1 MTSRCHYEFEAPSNN
16 WLLNMLSIFLPVML
30 IIGFFIWMQR
40 RAPGQMGNVM
50 SIGRSKAKAY
60 DADKPSTTFDDI
72 AGYTGVKQ
80 EITEVVDFLR
90 MPERFKEIGARVPKG
105 ILLVGPPGTGKT
117 LFARAVAGEAGVGFL
132 SVTGSDFMEMF
143 VGVGASRVRDLFQQA
158 RRMGRAIIF
167 IDEID
172 SIGRKRGAGL
182 GGGHDERE
190 QTLNQL
196 LAEMDGFET
205 SEGIVIMAATNRPD
219 ILDPA
224 LLRPGRFDRQIIVP
238 FPESSERKLILEVH
252 SRDKRM
258 GPDVDMETMAQ
269 ATPGMS
275 GADLANLV
283 NEAALVAVRRGSKQI
298 ERIDFENARDRVVL
312 GAQRESLIMSAEEKR
327 ATAYHEGGHA
337 LLATVLPHGDPLHK
351 VTILPRGMALGV
363 TWSLPQERHTY
374 SKEFF
379 EDTICK
385 AMGGRVAE
393 MIVFGHLNSGAA
405 NDLEQATGIARR
417 MVREWGMSERVGP
430 MAWSSQQAVFL
441 GEDLMSSQREYS
453 DDTAKLLDEEIARI
467 LTDQEG
473 PGDRHPHPAPPWS
486 RVDRRSS
493 ARPGD
498 HRRARGRPPD
508 PPRHD
513 RVGSAGQR
521 HHRPLTVA
529 SGRPEGRVRPRSGSG
544 DVPGCRH
551 SATAAHRSVADIGP
565 MNPARLTPWHRPRPR
580 RHGGDRIA
588 LVQRSCREV
597 LDVDHGDLTTLEHP
611 RLVDD
616 AAAHVARRRAEHG
629 DQPWRVRTGEVG
641 PVELFAGW
649 QSLLRRRIGVSAASG
664 RSSRSHRWRPR
675 SRWRRRVHPV
685 RTQATNR
692 HDAGSTDGRP
702 TNPTGRQV
710 AAAGQRTLHEHPVG
724 GLEDQF
730 GVQRVGRREVDRE
743 HRAGPDRGCGQP
755 LDRRRS
761 ARADGLDGD
770 RCHRRCRRCRPRAR
784 RLSASIGPMPR
795 CHWVA
800 TKPSSRGGAPRTTE
814 VATESP
820 AGR

>member
-1 MTSRCHYEFEAPSNN
+1 MDKLPPPPPPPPPGRGRGAKRPDDSSNRSHNDRSGSNKNKGNEFNADGTPSTGGKGPGSWPRWTIWVLVGVLAAAFLVPSLWPSDSGEALDYSDWRALVIEGDIATADINASGKITGEFTNGDKYTTTGDASTGVSDEDRLLMIDNNVDFKFTAASNN
-16 WLLNMLSIFLPVML
+16 WLLGVLSIFLPVML
-30 IIGFFIWMQR
+30 IIAFFVWMQR
-40 RAPGQMGNVM
+40 RAQGQMGGVM
-50 SIGRSKAKAY
+50 SIGKSKAKAY
-60 DADKPSTTFDDI
+60 DADRPSTTFDDI
-72 AGYTGVKQ
+72 AGYAGVKQ
-80 EITEVVDFLR
+80 EINEVVDFLR

-117 LFARAVAGEAGVGFL
+117 LFARAVAGEAGVGFF

-158 RRMGRAIIF
+158 RRMGKAIIF
-167 IDEID
+167 VDEID

-190 QTLNQL
+190 QTLNQM

-219 ILDPA
+219 VLDPA
-224 LLRPGRFDRQIIVP
+224 LLRPGRFDRQIVVP
-238 FPESSERKLILEVH
+238 LPESTERQAILEVH

-283 NEAALVAVRRGSKQI
+283 NEAALVAVRRGSKEIQ
-298 ERIDFENARDRVVL
+298 RIDFENARDRVVL
-312 GAQRESLIMSAEEKR
+312 GATRESMILSAEEKK

-467 LTDQEG
+467 LTTQE
-473 PGDRHPHPAPPWS
+473 S
-486 RVDRRSS
+486 
-493 ARPGD
+493 
-498 HRRARGRPPD
+498 RAREVLS
-508 PPRHD
+508 RH
-513 RVGSAGQR
+513 QR
-521 HHRPLTVA
+521 GLELIAEALLEHETIDGPEVA
-529 SGRPEGRVRPRSGSG
+529 KLIQQGMAESGRP
-544 DVPGCRH
+544 
-551 SATAAHRSVADIGP
+551 ADDI
-565 MNPARLTPWHRPRPR
+565 
-580 RHGGDRIA
+580 
-588 LVQRSCREV
+588 
-597 LDVDHGDLTTLEHP
+597 
-611 RLVDD
+611 
-616 AAAHVARRRAEHG
+616 VAR
-629 DQPWRVRTGEVG
+629 
-641 PVELFAGW
+641 
-649 QSLLRRRIGVSAASG
+649 
-664 RSSRSHRWRPR
+664 
-675 SRWRRRVHPV
+675 
-685 RTQATNR
+685 
-692 HDAGSTDGRP
+692 
-702 TNPTGRQV
+702 
-710 AAAGQRTLHEHPVG
+710 
-724 GLEDQF
+724 
-730 GVQRVGRREVDRE
+730 
-743 HRAGPDRGCGQP
+743 
-755 LDRRRS
+755 
-761 ARADGLDGD
+761 
-770 RCHRRCRRCRPRAR
+770 
-784 RLSASIGPMPR
+784 
-795 CHWVA
+795 
-800 TKPSSRGGAPRTTE
+800 
-814 VATESP
+814 
-820 AGR
+820 

>member
-1 MTSRCHYEFEAPSNN
+1 MNDLPPPPPPPPPGRGRGQRRPDESPRSHGGGGGDKPKGGFDADGSPTTGRGPGSWPRWTIWVLVGVLAAAFLVPSLWPSDDGEQLEYSEWRTQVIEGNIATAEINTGSGRISGEFSNGDKYTTTGRGETGVSDADEELLIEQNVNYKFIAPSNN
-16 WLLNMLSIFLPVML
+16 WFLGVLTIFLPVML
-30 IIGFFIWMQR
+30 IIGFFVWMQR
-40 RAPGQMGNVM
+40 RAQGQMGGVM
-50 SIGRSKAKAY
+50 SIGKSKAKSY
-60 DADKPSTTFDDI
+60 DLDRPSTTFDDI
-72 AGYTGVKQ
+72 AGYAGVKQ

-90 MPERFKEIGARVPKG
+90 MPERFREIGARVPKG
-105 ILLVGPPGTGKT
+105 ILLVGPPGPGKT

-158 RRMGRAIIF
+158 RRMGKAIIF
-167 IDEID
+167 VDEID

-190 QTLNQL
+190 QTLNQM
-196 LAEMDGFET
+196 LAEMDGFEP

-224 LLRPGRFDRQIIVP
+224 LLRPGRFDRQIVVP
-238 FPESSERKLILEVH
+238 LPEANERQAILEVH

-283 NEAALVAVRRGSKQI
+283 NEAALVAVRRGSKEI

-312 GAQRESLIMSAEEKR
+312 GAQRESMILSAEEKK

-374 SKEFF
+374 SKEYF

-453 DDTAKLLDEEIARI
+453 DDTAKLLDEEVSRI
-467 LTDQEG
+467 LTSQET
-473 PGDRHPHPAPPWS
+473 R
-486 RVDRRSS
+486 
-493 ARPGD
+493 ARD
-498 HRRARGRPPD
+498 ILARHRR
-508 PPRHD
+508 
-513 RVGSAGQR
+513 
-521 HHRPLTVA
+521 
-529 SGRPEGRVRPRSGSG
+529 
-544 DVPGCRH
+544 
-551 SATAAHRSVADIGP
+551 
-565 MNPARLTPWHRPRPR
+565 
-580 RHGGDRIA
+580 
-588 LVQRSCREV
+588 
-597 LDVDHGDLTTLEHP
+597 
-611 RLVDD
+611 
-616 AAAHVARRRAEHG
+616 
-629 DQPWRVRTGEVG
+629 
-641 PVELFAGW
+641 
-649 QSLLRRRIGVSAASG
+649 
-664 RSSRSHRWRPR
+664 
-675 SRWRRRVHPV
+675 
-685 RTQATNR
+685 
-692 HDAGSTDGRP
+692 
-702 TNPTGRQV
+702 
-710 AAAGQRTLHEHPVG
+710 
-724 GLEDQF
+724 GLELIA
-730 GVQRVGRREVDRE
+730 EALLDRE
-743 HRAGPDRGCGQP
+743 TIDGPEVAKLIQQGMAESGQP
-755 LDRRRS
+755 
-761 ARADGLDGD
+761 AGD
-770 RCHRRCRRCRPRAR
+770 IIAH
-784 RLSASIGPMPR
+784 
-795 CHWVA
+795 
-800 TKPSSRGGAPRTTE
+800 
-814 VATESP
+814 
-820 AGR
+820 